1 MAKSVIHWFRKGLR
15 LHDNPA
21 LMDAIESK
29 LELYPIFILDPWF
42 VKNARVGPNRWRF
55 LQQSLADLD
64 TQLRALGSRLFVVRG
79 SPETVFKDIFSAW
92 KVSKLTFESDTEP
105 YAKIRDEEVKGIA
118 ERNGVSVVTKVSHT
132 LYDPKAIISKNKGT
146 APLTYQKL
154 QSLISTIGAPP
165 KSVASSSNLPAS
177 SLIKNK
183 KILTDTS
190 YDVPT
195 LVELGVDK
203 EILDDCKF
211 PGGETEGLRR
221 LKEYICDENGKWVRS
236 FEKPKTSPNSL
247 NPSTTVLSP
256 YLKFGCV
263 SPRLM
268 YEKLSEINK
277 NGKHTL
283 PPVSLVGQLIW
294 REMFYTCGSS
304 IENFDKMVGNPV
316 CRQIPWENNQEYLDA
331 WKEGRT
337 GYPFIDAIMTQ
348 LKREGWIHHLAR
360 HAVACFLTRGDLW
373 VSWEE
378 GMFTLNSKGAATVA
392 IELRKL

>member
-1 MAKSVIHWFRKGLR
+1 MSKSVIHWFRKGLR

-21 LMDAIESK
+21 LLNAVESK

-42 VKNARVGPNRWRF
+42 VKNAKVGANRWRF
-55 LQQSLADLD
+55 LQQSLSDLD
-64 TQLRALGSRLFVVRG
+64 AKLRGLGSRLFVIRG
-79 SPETVFKDIFSAW
+79 SPESVFQEIFTEW
-92 KVSKLTFESDTEP
+92 KVEKLTFESDTEP
-105 YAKIRDEEVKGIA
+105 YAKVRDEKIKEIA
-118 ERNGVSVVTKVSHT
+118 KKNNVDVDTKVSHT
-132 LYDPKAIISKNKGT
+132 LYDPEMVIQKNKGA

-154 QSLISTIGAPP
+154 QSLLSSIGPP
-165 KSVASSSNLPAS
+165 QVSVSSPS
-177 SLIKNK
+177 SLPSAS
-183 KILTDTS
+183 KISDNNRLMDTR

-195 LVELGVDK
+195 LLELGVD
-203 EILDDCKF
+203 EATMSECKF

-221 LKEYICDENGKWVRS
+221 LEEHICEKNGHWVRS

-247 NPSTTVLSP
+247 DPSTTVLSP
-256 YLKFGCV
+256 YLKFGCI

-268 YEKLSEINK
+268 YEKLLKINCK
-277 NGKHTL
+277 GKHTM
-283 PPVSLVGQLIW
+283 PPVSLVGQLLW
-294 REMFYTCGSS
+294 REMFYTCGYS
-304 IENFDKMVGNPV
+304 IKNFDKMKGNTV
-316 CRQIPWENNQEYLDA
+316 CRQIPWEKNEKYLCA

-378 GMFTLNSKGAATVA
+378 GMVKPVLHTISTV
-392 IELRKL
+392 K